1 MARYFVS
8 IKENKPDYATK
19 EIEKPK
25 KIRKRKE
32 INIKIN
38 ELNIKIKEL
47 ITLIN
52 QLWK

>member
-32 INIKIN
+32 INIKI
-38 ELNIKIKEL
+38 KEL